1 MPSTHT
7 RGYPDILT
15 DRYPNNEFD
24 ARNFQLAM
32 RVHKAALRASGEEDR
47 GVRRARF
54 LGVLR
59 GEKRPAILIEGGYL
73 SNPHEAERIENPDFR
88 QALAEGIATALK

>member
-1 MPSTHT
+1 
-7 RGYPDILT
+7 
-15 DRYPNNEFD
+15 
-24 ARNFQLAM
+24 
-32 RVHKAALRASGEEDR
+32 
-47 GVRRARF
+47 
-54 LGVLR
+54 LR